1 MKTID
6 KITFTNKRVVV
17 RVDFNVPMENER
29 IQDTTRI
36 KETLPTLQKILSQKP
51 KYLLIISHQ
60 GRPEGKKDPKL
71 SLGAH
76 AKKLSELL
84 KEKVTLITD
93 VLGEKLPQEKGIMMF
108 ENIRFFDEETKDEK
122 KRKEFAQH
130 LAQFADV
137 YINDAFACSHRA
149 HASMYDLPKMVEE
162 KAMGLLL
169 EKEMNA
175 LGPLLKN
182 PKKPVVLV
190 LGGAKIDTKIG
201 IIKNF
206 KDIADTI
213 LVGGAMA
220 TTFLSAMGYEIG
232 KSLCE
237 KDKIEV
243 AQEILLSMKDQKERF
258 IIPRDVIIADEMKDD
273 AVTADLPIRDIDY
286 TESIFDIGSKTTE
299 LFVQKIKEAKTIIWN
314 GPVGVYEHK
323 PFQNGTKKIAEA
335 IAASKA
341 TTVIGG
347 GDTIDAINRFGI
359 PMNKFTHVSTGGGAM
374 LEFLEGKKLPGIA
387 ALE

>member
-1 MKTID
+1 MKTMD

-17 RVDFNVPMENER
+17 RVDFNVPMENEQ
-29 IQDTTRI
+29 IQDTTRM
-36 KETLPTLQKILSQKP
+36 KETLPTLRKILSQKP

-60 GRPEGKKDPKL
+60 GRPEGKQNPEF
-71 SLGAH
+71 SLAPH
-76 AKKLSELL
+76 AKKLGELL
-84 KEKVTLITD
+84 KEEVTLVTD
-93 VLGEKLPQEKGIMMF
+93 VLGNKLPQEKGIMMF

-122 KRKEFAQH
+122 KRKEFAAH

-175 LGPLLKN
+175 LSPLLKN

-220 TTFLSAMGYEIG
+220 TTFLSAMGYEVG
-232 KSLCE
+232 KSLYE
-237 KDKIEV
+237 KDKIET
-243 AQEILLSMKDQKERF
+243 AQEILLSMENQKERF
-258 IIPRDVIIADEMKDD
+258 IIPRDVIIADELKDD
-273 AVTADLPIRDIDY
+273 AITADLPIRDIDY

-299 LFVQKIKEAKTIIWN
+299 LFVQKIQEAKTIIWN

-335 IAASKA
+335 IASSKA
-341 TTVIGG
+341 TTIIGG

-359 PMNKFTHVSTGGGAM
+359 PMDKFTHVSTGGGAM
-374 LEFLEGKKLPGIA
+374 LEFLEGKTLPGIE
-387 ALE
+387 ALA

>member
-17 RVDFNVPMENER
+17 RVDFNVPMEGDT
-29 IQDTTRI
+29 IQDTTRM

-60 GRPEGKKDPKL
+60 GRPEGKRDSKL

-84 KEKVTLITD
+84 KENVTLVTD
-93 VLGEKLPQEKGIMMF
+93 VLGEKLPQEKGIMML

-175 LGPLLKN
+175 LSPLLKN

-273 AVTADLPIRDIDY
+273 AITADLPIRDIDY

-335 IAASKA
+335 IASSKA
-341 TTVIGG
+341 TTIIGG

-359 PMNKFTHVSTGGGAM
+359 PMDKFTHVSTGGGAM